1 MPPSAG
7 FGASL
12 GCVLR
17 ELGMIR
23 VQGASSERKNELA
36 SGAACTSARECSD
49 LCTLARGGRR
59 DMALCFT
66 LYFLSHSGRRPRHG
80 VDRCA
85 LRPLLFSHP
94 TCAQLMFALT
104 ATLTAPFAAH
114 RLTLLKPH
122 MLVLLARA
130 RRPMFSYIFLRF
142 SMLLEATTSNDDS
155 LLENL
160 CNACALVRLA
170 RSSV

>member
-1 MPPSAG
+1 
-7 FGASL
+7 
-12 GCVLR
+12 
-17 ELGMIR
+17 
-23 VQGASSERKNELA
+23 
-36 SGAACTSARECSD
+36 
-49 LCTLARGGRR
+49 
-59 DMALCFT
+59 MALCFT

-160 CNACALVRLA
+160 CNAGALVRLA

>member
-1 MPPSAG
+1 
-7 FGASL
+7 
-12 GCVLR
+12 
-17 ELGMIR
+17 
-23 VQGASSERKNELA
+23 
-36 SGAACTSARECSD
+36 
-49 LCTLARGGRR
+49 
-59 DMALCFT
+59 MALCFT
-66 LYFLSHSGRRPRHG
+66 LYYLSHSGRRPRHG

-130 RRPMFSYIFLRF
+130 RRPMFSYFF
-142 SMLLEATTSNDDS
+142 
-155 LLENL
+155 
-160 CNACALVRLA
+160 
-170 RSSV
+170 